1 MNTALSF
8 SQQVAGATR
17 VAGMAHE
24 GQQISN
30 PRTGQRMTFVELG
43 EELLRIDSLS
53 PNNSAEREPAHVH
66 PKQESG
72 AEVISGSL
80 TFEVDGIQSRVGPG
94 ESISIPANTPH
105 RFWNEGDEDA
115 HSIQFFKPALDIAS
129 FFETFFALAQQGK
142 LDSKGMP
149 RPLQLAVLVPEFEDE
164 LRPLSPPWPVL
175 RAIATFLAPLARA
188 RGYSGRV
195 TLGQ

>member
-1 MNTALSF
+1 
-8 SQQVAGATR
+8 
-17 VAGMAHE
+17 MAHE

-30 PRTGQRMTFVELG
+30 PRTGQRMTFVELR
-43 EELLRIDSLS
+43 EELLRIDSVN
-53 PNNSAEREPAHVH
+53 PHNAAEREPAHVH

-94 ESISIPANTPH
+94 ESISIAANTPH

-129 FFETFFALAQQGK
+129 FFETFFALAQQDK

-149 RPLQLAVLVPEFEDE
+149 RPLQLAVLIPEFEDE
-164 LRPLSPPWPVL
+164 LRPLSPPWPLLKTLAAVL
-175 RAIATFLAPLARA
+175 GPLARA
-188 RGYSGRV
+188 RGYRGRIAVDATSG
-195 TLGQ
+195 G